1 MQSGGKFGVKTIRQ
15 TKSVKKKK
23 YLDKKSWKHNGFYNF
38 VFADKNPVFLVEKIR
53 QNVTGLYYLAV

>member
-15 TKSVKKKK
+15 TKSVKKK
-23 YLDKKSWKHNGFYNF
+23 YLDKKIVEKQRLYNF